1 MNAREIEL
9 FRTIM
14 HCRTLSAAAQVLHV
28 TQPAL
33 SKALRHCEDRLG
45 YRLFNRNA
53 GRLVPTAEAN
63 AIIAEADRLFQQI
76 QSFGSLAREIGGK
89 AGGVLRLGV
98 TSSLAAS
105 LVPRAVALVRGEFTA
120 ARIIVQT
127 LAVPELEQALLARR
141 VDVGLALS
149 PLLVPGLEISDLGSI
164 RCVVL
169 LPRAHPLASRS
180 ELGPADLA
188 GMPEVGFGTG
198 QDFGRSIA
206 SAFQRSGV
214 ERHLTIE
221 VGTTTGALAMVE
233 AGGGFAVVDGFTR
246 DYLPAGVVALAFR
259 PELRRRVLM
268 VRTETSGTPALT
280 GRFRSLMEDMCQ
292 RWPLHP

>member
-45 YRLFNRNA
+45 YQLFRRNG
-53 GRLVPTAEAN
+53 GRLIPTAEAN
-63 AIIAEADRLFQQI
+63 ALIAEADRLYQQI
-76 QSFGSLAREIGGK
+76 QSFGTLARAIGGR
-89 AGGVLRLGV
+89 AGGVLRLGA
-98 TSSLAAS
+98 TSSLANS
-105 LVPRAVALVRGEFTA
+105 LVPRAVAQLRAEFPA

-149 PLLVPGLEISDLGSI
+149 PLLVPGLEVTVVGSVA
-164 RCVVL
+164 CVVL
-169 LPRAHPLASRS
+169 LPQGHPLAASTT
-180 ELGPADLA
+180 LGPAELA
-188 GMPEVGFGTG
+188 GQPEIGFGTA
-198 QDFGRSIA
+198 QDFGRSVA
-206 SAFQRSGV
+206 SAFQRAGV
-214 ERHLTIE
+214 ERQLTIE
-221 VGTTTGALAMVE
+221 VGTTTGALALVR

-246 DYLPAGVVALAFR
+246 DYLPPDVVAVPFEPQLCR
-259 PELRRRVLM
+259 HVHL
-268 VRTETSGTPALT
+268 VRTEVSGTPALT
-280 GRFRSLMEDMCQ
+280 GRFRALMEAMC
-292 RWPLHP
+292 RAWPRPP